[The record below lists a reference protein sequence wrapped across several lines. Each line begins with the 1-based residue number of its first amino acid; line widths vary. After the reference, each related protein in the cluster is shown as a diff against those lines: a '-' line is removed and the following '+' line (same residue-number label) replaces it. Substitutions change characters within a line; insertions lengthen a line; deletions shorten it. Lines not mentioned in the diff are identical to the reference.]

1 MSQTYQYGDYNR
13 GGMLAFSFSMVIT
26 LAFFVYVAFIHHG
39 VDLQEIKSSDV
50 KAEMLKANPE
60 GQQDAENSEAEAE

>member
-26 LAFFVYVAFIHHG
+26 LAFFIYVAFIHSG
-39 VDLQEIKSSDV
+39 VDLQEIKSSQPD
-50 KAEMLKANPE
+50 KEMSAPAPE
-60 GQQDAENSEAEAE
+60 ADAAEAETAE